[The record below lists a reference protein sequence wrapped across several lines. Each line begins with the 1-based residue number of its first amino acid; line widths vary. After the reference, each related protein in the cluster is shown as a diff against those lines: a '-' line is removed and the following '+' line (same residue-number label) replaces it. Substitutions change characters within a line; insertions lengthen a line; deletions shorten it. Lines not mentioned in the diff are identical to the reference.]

1 MPTAVE
7 TTTTIQDQL
16 FQSIQSGQR
25 AVVESVRQ
33 WSETVELIAS
43 RLPELA
49 FSEPMRPTQVFEA
62 GIGFTER
69 LVPQRLDGALGVRLR
84 RPHAARPQ
92 ARQPGPFDRRIPVGL
107 QTDVPRGFPAA
118 PKQLHHQAMS
128 DSHDG
133 PPAST
138 FGCSTTRSPGR
149 TTSATRSE
157 PSRCR
162 PSRSS
167 RA

>member
-16 FQSIQSGQR
+16 FQSIQTGQR

-49 FSEPMRPTQVFEA
+49 FSEPMKPSQVFEA

-69 LVPQRLDGALGVRLR
+69 LVSAQRDFTSQLLEAALPATR
-84 RPHAARPQ
+84 APQ
-92 ARQPGPFDRRIPVGL
+92 AATQNTATQNTARQQPAGGSPTGPGAQPSKPG
-107 QTDVPRGFPAA
+107 
-118 PKQLHHQAMS
+118 QAK
-128 DSHDG
+128 
-133 PPAST
+133 
-138 FGCSTTRSPGR
+138 
-149 TTSATRSE
+149 
-157 PSRCR
+157 
-162 PSRSS
+162 
-167 RA
+167 